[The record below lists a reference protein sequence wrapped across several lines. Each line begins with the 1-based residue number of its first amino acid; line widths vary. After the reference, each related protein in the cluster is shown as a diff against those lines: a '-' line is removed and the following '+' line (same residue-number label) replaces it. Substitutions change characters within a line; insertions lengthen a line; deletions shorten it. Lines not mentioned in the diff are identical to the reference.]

1 MNNDLYVWIDSEL
14 DIIATLPEPIPKNW
28 RNIHGLNLLDQE
40 SLKNLGWYK
49 IDDPDLL
56 NFEHS
61 QEWLSQFKKQ
71 ILENISYQRW
81 QAQTEAVTYNGNAYV
96 LNDQTITAL
105 YQKRLV
111 VESNPNTTFIWKTRD
126 SMIELTGSELINLTN
141 SVNSYIQEC
150 FNIEKTFIDA
160 FSSYVTFED
169 LLEIDLNIAWPSTE
183 LT

>member
-1 MNNDLYVWIDSEL
+1 MNNDLYVLTDSESN
-14 DIIATLPEPIPKNW
+14 IITTLPESIPKNW
-28 RNIHGLNLLDQE
+28 KNIHGLNLLDQE
-40 SLKNLGWYK
+40 SLKSLGWYK

-81 QAQTEAVTYNGNAYV
+81 QAQTESITYNGNAYV
-96 LNDQTITAL
+96 LNEQTITAL

-141 SVNSYIQEC
+141 SINLYIQEC
-150 FNIEKTFIDA
+150 FNIEKNFIDN
-160 FSSYVTFED
+160 FSSYLTLED
-169 LLEIDLNIAWPSTE
+169 LLELDLDIIWPSTE